1 MTALVIDAQPLFR
14 LGMQRLL
21 ERVPGCGAVRALDP
35 AAIVALQPDSA
46 PAIVLYGMSEDAT
59 DNWYLLRRLH
69 LSLPNARILLLS
81 DNMWLRVPES
91 LQACGVTEHLPKSAS
106 IERMEAAI
114 LQMLGCQDF
123 VPPPES
129 NKERWRP
136 ASLLPRTVP
145 VL

>member
-1 MTALVIDAQPLFR
+1 M
-14 LGMQRLL
+14 
-21 ERVPGCGAVRALDP
+21 CALDP

-81 DNMWLRVPES
+81 ANMWLRVPES